1 MRAHDPGAPRV
12 LDGRGCATDYAA
24 LLLSSLGVRV
34 QRTFLQPDIAPDLAW
49 ARSGAMAL
57 TGYSGSDSD
66 AESEGAPQLFPAPLA
81 ACVDG
86 VRAALC
92 ALAGQDV
99 TLPDARTLG
108 ERAALSGLRRNGA
121 ISPGAACH
129 LLPAADGWLAVNLPR
144 AEDWQLTAAWLE
156 IEGSPLADGS
166 WDELARLLTNQPV
179 ARLCA
184 RGALLGLAVAALQ
197 PEESAVPPWFRVVMQ
212 GTPHTPPADAQRTSP
227 PWVVDLSALWAGP
240 LCTHLL
246 QQLGMRVIK
255 VESRQRPDGAR
266 HGPAAFYDLLNQ
278 GKASVAFDFSDVR
291 EIEWL
296 RALLRRADIVI
307 ESSRP
312 RALRQLGIDAEEL
325 VASTPGLT
333 WLAISGYGRT
343 AEHENRIAYGD
354 DAGVA
359 GGLSALLLKQTGAPM
374 FCGDAIADPL
384 TGWHAALAALAS
396 YQGGGGQLIA
406 LALRDV
412 VAHAAAQ
419 PMPVEREPISPGQ
432 IAEPQARQAQAVA
445 RPLGADTAR
454 ILAELGVT
462 C

>member
-12 LDGRGCATDYAA
+12 LDGRGCASDYAA
-24 LLLSSLGVRV
+24 LLLNSLGASVH
-34 QRTFLQPDIAPDLAW
+34 RTFLQPDIAPDLVW

-57 TGYSGSDSD
+57 TGHRGDT
-66 AESEGAPQLFPAPLA
+66 PLLCPAPLA
-81 ACVDG
+81 SCVDG
-86 VRAALC
+86 VRAALQV
-92 ALAGQDV
+92 LARQDV
-99 TLPDARTLG
+99 VLPDACTLG
-108 ERAALSGLRRNGA
+108 ERAALSGLNRNGA
-121 ISPGAACH
+121 ISPGGACH

-144 AEDWQLTAAWLE
+144 AEDWRLTAAWLE
-156 IEGSPLADGS
+156 TAPLSEGDWSSLAI
-166 WDELARLLTNQPV
+166 LLGAQPV
-179 ARLCA
+179 SRLCE
-184 RGALLGLAVAALQ
+184 RGVLLGLAVTPLQSEKSALPSCWFQVMVTGQLRKPASAAQWPGQ
-197 PEESAVPPWFRVVMQ
+197 PAPLVI
-212 GTPHTPPADAQRTSP
+212 
-227 PWVVDLSALWAGP
+227 DLSALWAGP

-266 HGPAAFYDLLNQ
+266 NGPSAFYDLLNQ
-278 GKASVAFDFSDVR
+278 GKASVAFDFSDTR
-291 EIEWL
+291 EIARL

-312 RALRQLGIDAEEL
+312 RGLRQLGIDAEAL
-325 VASTPGLT
+325 VATTPGLT
-333 WLAISGYGRT
+333 WLAINGYGRT

-359 GGLSALLLKQTGAPM
+359 GGLSALFLEQTGEVI

-396 YQGGGGQLIA
+396 HQSGGGRLISV
-406 LALRDV
+406 ALRDV
-412 VAHAAAQ
+412 VAQAAAQ
-419 PMPVEREPISPGQ
+419 PMPAEREPVTPEQ
-432 IAEPQARQAQAVA
+432 IALPHARRVLVPA
-445 RPLGADTAR
+445 RPIGADTAG